1 MGHYLITGAATGIG
15 AAIKTRLLAENHRIT
30 TIDIRDAD
38 FLIDLSDVTERQTR
52 LAELAAQDA
61 EYDGIITCAG
71 VASHFP
77 DTARIAA
84 INFFGSVEVVETLLP
99 RLNAGAKIITISSN
113 SAPQSRNGE
122 LVAAMLAGDEETS
135 RQLASSGSGHEAYA
149 FSKLA
154 IARWVRQ
161 RAPALASQGMTINAI
176 APGYIE
182 TPMTLAVAESE
193 EYGAA
198 IRDFVKSIPIGR
210 PGQPEDVSNLV
221 QFLLSPAADFMT
233 GNVVFLDGGHDA
245 LFRPEAI

>member
-1 MGHYLITGAATGIG
+1 M
-15 AAIKTRLLAENHRIT
+15 
-30 TIDIRDAD
+30 
-38 FLIDLSDVTERQTR
+38 
-52 LAELAAQDA
+52 
-61 EYDGIITCAG
+61 
-71 VASHFP
+71 
-77 DTARIAA
+77 
-84 INFFGSVEVVETLLP
+84 LP
-99 RLNAGAKIITISSN
+99 RLSGGAKILTISSN
-113 SAPQSRNGE
+113 SAPQSQNAE
-122 LVAAMLAGDEETS
+122 LVAAMLAGDEQTS

-149 FSKLA
+149 SSKLA
-154 IARWVRQ
+154 VARWVRQ

-210 PGQPEDVSNLV
+210 PGQPEDVSQLV

-233 GNVVFLDGGHDA
+233 GNVIFLDGGHDA